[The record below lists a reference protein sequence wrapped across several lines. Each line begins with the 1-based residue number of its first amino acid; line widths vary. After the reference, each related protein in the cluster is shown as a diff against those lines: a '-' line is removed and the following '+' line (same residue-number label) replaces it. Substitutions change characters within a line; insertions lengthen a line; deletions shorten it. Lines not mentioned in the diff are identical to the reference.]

1 MQLYIGKQH
10 GEIGLE
16 DAWDLMEQ
24 YPKYAKRALSSAIKS
39 EGWRLRGIIKDTIRQ
54 GGPNGSWPKLNP
66 HTGVLNRAK
75 KGWVKNYRLSRKGVK
90 KGEAAKRIYKQ
101 VMLSTKT
108 APLLRLAGATRY
120 YYDKDL
126 MVARIGFL
134 TGAGKSPGATAVL
147 AKKHAMGYRVPVTP
161 RSRRRAFG
169 LGFPLKKST
178 TELVTPPRPVVG
190 PVFDAEEKAIVR
202 NINQNTMN
210 NIQRYIT
217 GSPKKS

>member
-16 DAWDLMEQ
+16 DAWELMEH
-24 YPKYAKRALSSAIKS
+24 YPRYAQRALSSAIKS

-66 HTGVLNRAK
+66 HTGVLNRADK
-75 KGWVKNYRLSRKGVK
+75 RWVKNYRLSRKGRK
-90 KGEAAKRIYKQ
+90 KGEEARRIYKQ

-108 APLLRLAGATRY
+108 APLLRLAGGTRY
-120 YYDKDL
+120 FYDAN
-126 MVARIGFL
+126 MMTAEIGFL
-134 TGAGKSPGATAVL
+134 SGKSPGATTML

-202 NINQNTMN
+202 NINQKTLD
-210 NIQRYIT
+210 NIQRYVT
-217 GSPKKS
+217 GGAKKP